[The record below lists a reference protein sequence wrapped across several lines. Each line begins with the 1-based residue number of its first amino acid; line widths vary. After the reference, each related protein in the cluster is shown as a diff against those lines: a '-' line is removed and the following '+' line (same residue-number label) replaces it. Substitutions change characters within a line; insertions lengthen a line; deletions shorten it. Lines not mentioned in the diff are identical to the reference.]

1 MPENNIQKLLNKL
14 RIEELRTLDK
24 LLKDVADTS
33 NSPSSQNRL
42 EEWINYASAIHGIE
56 QQVAP
61 RRKRS
66 LSL

>member
-14 RIEELRTLDK
+14 KIEELTTLDK

-33 NSPSSQNRL
+33 SSPSSQNRL
-42 EEWINYASAIHGIE
+42 QDWVNYASAIHGID

-61 RRKRS
+61 RRRRS